1 MRNERGFTLVEALA
15 AIVVFA
21 VGIMAVSNLM
31 LVAASSNK
39 AANYSSAATAA
50 AVERLDILKST
61 TYENLVAGEGGS
73 VTADVG
79 ATAACLPDFDPAT
92 AVYNCT
98 DNIPG
103 VGTIHVRWAVEG
115 MLPGLDGQPTA
126 MRLTAFAEGTGPLT
140 GPRTRAQFTTLRS
153 CTNYQADRFPATC
166 PVQ

>member
-1 MRNERGFTLVEALA
+1 MRQERGFTLVEALV
-15 AIVVFA
+15 AIIVFA

-31 LVAASSNK
+31 LVAASSSK

-50 AVERLDILKST
+50 AIETLDILKST
-61 TYENLVAGEGGS
+61 TYEKLVVGEGGS
-73 VTADVG
+73 ITSDVG
-79 ATAACLPDFDPAT
+79 SRSPCVADFDA
-92 AVYNCT
+92 AAGIYNC
-98 DNIPG
+98 DHDVNG
-103 VGTIHVRWAVEG
+103 VGPVHVRWAIEG

-126 MRLTAFAEGTGPLT
+126 VRITVAAEGSGPLT